1 MAVLDFLREWKDQLP
16 EEWRKE
22 ATLKALQ
29 GIYLR
34 PGPET
39 IRFNEDGSSTQHIHV
54 TSTQP
59 KATASQTR
67 VRNWHERFKN
77 ARR

>member
-1 MAVLDFLREWKDQLP
+1 MAVLDFFREWKDQLP
-16 EEWRKE
+16 EDWRKE
-22 ATLKALQ
+22 ATLEAVQ

-59 KATASQTR
+59 KATAPQTR